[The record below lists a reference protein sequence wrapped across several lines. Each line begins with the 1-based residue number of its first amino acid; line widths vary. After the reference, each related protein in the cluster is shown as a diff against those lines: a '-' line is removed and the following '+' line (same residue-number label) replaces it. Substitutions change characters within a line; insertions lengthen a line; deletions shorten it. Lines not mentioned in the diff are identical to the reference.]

1 MSDSQAQGYEV
12 VRTLE
17 AAFYTSESIYQKE
30 RNTLFTRTW
39 QYAGHLS
46 QVANPGDY
54 FSFEIAGQG
63 LFCIRDNK
71 NVLHTFYNVCQHRA
85 HQIVEGQGEGKKTLV
100 CPYHAWSYHLDGHLL
115 RGPNTEVVPAE
126 VREKI
131 CLSPVR
137 TQEFCGFIF
146 VNHR

>member
-17 AAFYTSESIYQKE
+17 AAFYTNESIYQNE

-46 QVANPGDY
+46 WVANPGDY

-85 HQIVEGQGEGKKTLV
+85 HQIV
-100 CPYHAWSYHLDGHLL
+100 
-115 RGPNTEVVPAE
+115 
-126 VREKI
+126 
-131 CLSPVR
+131 
-137 TQEFCGFIF
+137 
-146 VNHR
+146 